1 MRSLPWSA
9 RLYILFLAALMTGAV
24 LISLE
29 TLDGAAPLWLSVA
42 VIALGIAVLD
52 GVPIDLY
59 REEVEI
65 TLSNAVKFAAVLLC
79 PAPVV
84 IVGTFA
90 GTLLGEIPSRRSS
103 WVKKLFNVSE
113 MTVTYTVVAW
123 VYTLLRE
130 PNVNYFGSAQNVA
143 SILVSGLTDFT
154 FNSFL
159 VALVITLAGGLSFRY
174 VWTRNYRQIVV
185 HELSI
190 IPLGL
195 FLAVLWLYN
204 PLSVV
209 LAGLPL
215 FVVRHSF
222 RIAIDLQSQTGDA
235 LRALVRVIDER
246 DHHTFDHSE
255 QVSNHA
261 RLIAEELDIS
271 AEEVDVIA
279 LAGLVH
285 DLGKVGMAD
294 DILFNPRSLNS
305 EERMRAQRHA
315 EVGSMLLSKFPL
327 FDKGAVL
334 VRHHHER
341 YDGAGYPDGLAGQAI
356 PIGSRIISVA
366 DSYQAMTEERPY
378 RHALS
383 RDDAVAALIAGS
395 GSQFDP
401 VVVDAFLRVLKSEP
415 YVVASLPTVAPQL
428 SEVG

>member
-1 MRSLPWSA
+1 
-9 RLYILFLAALMTGAV
+9 LAALTTCAV
-24 LISLE
+24 LLSVENLE
-29 TLDGAAPLWLSVA
+29 TAAPLWFSAAIV
-42 VIALGIAVLD
+42 ALGIALLD

-84 IVGTFA
+84 ILGTFA
-90 GTLLGEIPSRRSS
+90 GTLLGEIPSRRST

-113 MTVTYTVVAW
+113 MTLTYTVVAW
-123 VYTLLRE
+123 VYAALRQ
-130 PNVNYFGSAQNVA
+130 PNVNYFGSAQNIA
-143 SILVSGLTDFT
+143 AILISGLFDFT

-174 VWTRNYRQIVV
+174 VWSRNYRQIVV

-190 IPLGL
+190 MPLGL

-204 PLSVV
+204 PLSVA
-209 LAGLPL
+209 LAALPL

-255 QVSNHA
+255 QVSSHA
-261 RLIAEELDIS
+261 RLIAEAMGVS
-271 AEEVDVIA
+271 AEEVDVIS

-294 DILFNPRSLNS
+294 DILFNPRSLSN
-305 EERMRAQRHA
+305 EERIRAQRHA
-315 EVGSMLLSKFPL
+315 EVGSTLLSKFPL

-341 YDGAGYPDGLAGQAI
+341 FDGGGYPDGLGGEMI

-383 RDDAVAALIAGS
+383 RDEAVSALVAGS
-395 GSQFDP
+395 GTQFDP
-401 VVVDAFLRVLKSEP
+401 KVVDAFLRILKSEP
-415 YVVASLPTVAPQL
+415 YVVAPIPIRTPQL